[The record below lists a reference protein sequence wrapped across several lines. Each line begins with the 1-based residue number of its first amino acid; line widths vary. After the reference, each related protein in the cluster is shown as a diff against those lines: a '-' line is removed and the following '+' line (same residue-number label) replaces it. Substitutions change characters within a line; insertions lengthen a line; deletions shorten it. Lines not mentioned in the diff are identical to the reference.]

1 LFGGKSAKIARRLR
15 ERYIITRR
23 YVITCRGILIRGCT
37 SQAYSAAFNIIFD
50 LLVLLQLWSQ
60 SSVVELRSCS
70 Q

>member
-1 LFGGKSAKIARRLR
+1 M
-15 ERYIITRR
+15 
-23 YVITCRGILIRGCT
+23 
-37 SQAYSAAFNIIFD
+37 SQAYSAAFNITFD